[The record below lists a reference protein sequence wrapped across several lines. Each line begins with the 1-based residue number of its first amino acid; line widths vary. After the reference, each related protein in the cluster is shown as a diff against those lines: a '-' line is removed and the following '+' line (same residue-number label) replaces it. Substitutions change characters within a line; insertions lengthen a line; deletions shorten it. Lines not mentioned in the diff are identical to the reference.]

1 MGASCGGGNMKV
13 DEDEYQRKGLRPRH
27 AYSVLDVRDVQGHRL
42 LKLRN
47 PWGHY
52 SWKGDWSD
60 DSELWTD
67 ELRND
72 LMPHG
77 ASEGVFWI
85 SFEDVLRYFDCI
97 DICKVRSGW
106 EEIRLLGT
114 LKPLCS
120 LSCVLLTVL
129 EPTETEFTL

>member
-1 MGASCGGGNMKV
+1 MFLGASCGGGNMKV
-13 DEDEYQRKGLRPRH
+13 DEDEYQSKGLRPRH
-27 AYSVLDVRDVQGHRL
+27 AYSVLDVRDIHGHRL

-60 DSELWTD
+60 DSDLWTD
-67 ELRND
+67 ELRET

-85 SFEDVLRYFDCI
+85 SFEDVL
-97 DICKVRSGW
+97 K
-106 EEIRLLGT
+106 
-114 LKPLCS
+114 
-120 LSCVLLTVL
+120 
-129 EPTETEFTL
+129 